1 MSRQVQLSFLLG
13 IAIAILAPSSEYL
26 GAREA
31 KGSFSFNAGR
41 ESAATQRA
49 LLDEYCVGCHNERLK
64 DNYAGLAL
72 DKIDL
77 SNVAAS
83 TETLEKVIRK
93 VRAGQMPPA

>member
-1 MSRQVQLSFLLG
+1 MSRQIRLSFLLG
-13 IAIAILAPSSEYL
+13 ITILALSSGHL
-26 GAREA
+26 AARA
-31 KGSFSFNAGR
+31 ATQSFSPNAGS

-77 SNVAAS
+77 SLQIA
-83 TETLEKVIRK
+83 KVK
-93 VRAGQMPPA
+93 SAPGTKEP